1 MIERG
6 DGTRLV
12 GRGNWNHCIGAIG
25 PVGCGKTTL
34 LMRRAVELAR
44 TPAYVV
50 AQDANANLPA
60 TLKPDN
66 TPTGIVRHDS
76 IDSVRLHL
84 RADGRGIH
92 AVSTLDANQVILFA
106 EQLAQASLKAH
117 GGQRG
122 VPSVVILDEIV
133 AVKDAKPNYLGDV
146 LSDLLLRRR
155 WHHTALLYTTQ
166 SPRRCHYALFDQAT
180 ELYLFRMRGRKDLS
194 RLEEGGVP
202 DEVIAA
208 LPTLPDRAYI
218 TFRPT
223 DLAKMKSIP
232 VEKSTASK

>member
-1 MIERG
+1 MNTEPPH
-6 DGTRLV
+6 LV
-12 GRGNWNHCIGAIG
+12 ALGKWNHCIGAIG

-34 LMRRAVELAR
+34 LMRHAVELAG

-50 AQDANANLPA
+50 AQDPNGNLPA
-60 TLKPDN
+60 RLKPDGLA
-66 TPTGIVRHDS
+66 TGIVRHNS
-76 IDSVRLHL
+76 MASVRASL

-92 AVSTLDANQVILFA
+92 AVSTLDANGVILFA
-106 EQLAQASLKAH
+106 EELALESRKKN
-117 GGQRG
+117 GGSRG

-133 AVKDAKPNYLGDV
+133 AVKDAKPNYLGDT

-180 ELYLFRMRGRKDLS
+180 ELHLFRMRGRKDLS

-202 DEVIAA
+202 DEVLDV
-208 LPTLPDRAYI
+208 LPTLPDRAYV

-223 DLAKMKSIP
+223 DLATDGKVSVQAKNSRR
-232 VEKSTASK
+232 